1 LLRFDYC
8 VFDAKPARGQPNRN
22 LNGLLIRVKLAS
34 VRLHPIASTLKGHSV
49 TARKAESATEAP
61 DQTSS
66 AVEGEIDNLVRK
78 DFRSQRSSAPSTAT
92 EVNTESLSS
101 LIARVAGHSTTE
113 IDSLIAELQQV
124 RNYLHDESERVQRKI
139 NEFAQMNQ
147 SALASIKVIADAVGP
162 WKSAALDKQPAKE
175 TAKEPPPISA

>member
-1 LLRFDYC
+1 M
-8 VFDAKPARGQPNRN
+8 
-22 LNGLLIRVKLAS
+22 
-34 VRLHPIASTLKGHSV
+34 
-49 TARKAESATEAP
+49 TARKAESVNETPA
-61 DQTSS
+61 QTSS
-66 AVEGEIDNLVRK
+66 AVEGDIDNLVRK
-78 DFRSQRSSAPSTAT
+78 DFRSPRPAAPGTAT
-92 EVNTESLSS
+92 ETNPENLAS

-147 SALASIKVIADAVGP
+147 SALASIKIIADAVGP

-175 TAKEPPPISA
+175 TGKEAPISA

>member
-1 LLRFDYC
+1 M
-8 VFDAKPARGQPNRN
+8 
-22 LNGLLIRVKLAS
+22 
-34 VRLHPIASTLKGHSV
+34 LKGQSV
-49 TARKAESATEAP
+49 SAQKAESATEAH

-66 AVEGEIDNLVRK
+66 AAEGEIGNLVRK
-78 DFRSQRSSAPSTAT
+78 DFRGQRPSTPGAAAETTT
-92 EVNTESLSS
+92 ENLSA

-147 SALASIKVIADAVGP
+147 SALTSIKIIADAVGP
-162 WKSAALDKQPAKE
+162 WKSAALDKQPAKA
-175 TAKEPPPISA
+175 TGKEPP